1 MGLFDYSEAGK
12 PATAGMPSATDLV
25 FLEGLPSEQWKK
37 ILGHAQ
43 IVHFHKG
50 QEIIR
55 AGDLD
60 DSFYVLSQGEV
71 EVVLRL
77 KGKESVLTTIAE
89 GSVFGE
95 VAFFDRAPRSATIR
109 ARTNGTA
116 VCLTRAAFDR
126 LSSWEPLL
134 ARSIL
139 IDLGRVLS
147 LRLRSTTQRSQR

>member
-1 MGLFDYSEAGK
+1 MGLFDYSDKARVA
-12 PATAGMPSATDLV
+12 ATGASSATDLI
-25 FLEGLPSEQWKK
+25 FLAGLPSEQWKK
-37 ILGHAQ
+37 ILAHAQ
-43 IVHFHKG
+43 LVHFHRG
-50 QEIIR
+50 QDIIR

-60 DSFYVLSQGEV
+60 DGFYVLSQGQV
-71 EVVLRL
+71 DVVLRL
-77 KGKESVLTTIAE
+77 KGKDGVLTTIPE

-109 ARTNGTA
+109 ARTDGTA

-139 IDLGRVLS
+139 IDLGRVLA